1 MGSPS
6 IAHFGTTII
15 EAPPPPGVPQR
26 EAAIAGALERTLRFL
41 SILGLRPLV
50 ENMYEGIG
58 RQYIWARGAP
68 GDADYLEIDSF
79 TSYRAV
85 DRDPAEGP
93 RVGDTIFRITHPE
106 PRNVYARWQAEGLVT
121 PVGPAAEEAEFLAG
135 AAPWVLVRGPQG
147 QRFEFGRS
155 TPDRATNHTVY
166 VWTDPARLE
175 ETAAAFAREFD
186 LAVAGDGEF
195 HADARVR
202 LLTRPRP
209 GITIGLLTPL
219 PGGRIAPRWTDDI
232 FVEAGYSHF
241 RLGSFD
247 KTRTRAASR
256 EAFPDGGDVSFVY
269 FADSYLELVQI
280 HPDDPA
286 NGG

>member
-1 MGSPS
+1 MASPS

-15 EAPPPPGVPQR
+15 EAPPPREVPQR
-26 EAAIAGALERTLRFL
+26 EAPIAGDLAHTLRFL
-41 SILGLRPLV
+41 SILGLEPLI

-58 RQYIWARGAP
+58 RQYIWSRGTP
-68 GDADYLEIDSF
+68 RDADYLEVDSF

-85 DRDPAEGP
+85 PREPADCP
-93 RVGDTIFRITHPE
+93 RIGDTVFRITHPQ
-106 PRNVYARWQAEGLVT
+106 PLDVYARWQAEGLVE
-121 PVGPAAEEAEFLAG
+121 PVGPEGEAAAFLAG
-135 AAPWVLVRGPQG
+135 TQPWILIRGPQG
-147 QRFEFGRS
+147 QLFEFGCS
-155 TPDRATNHTVY
+155 TPERAQNHAVY

-186 LAVAGDGEF
+186 LRVVGDEDF
-195 HADARVR
+195 HGQARVR

-209 GITIGLLTPL
+209 GITLGLLTPL
-219 PGGRIAPRWTDDI
+219 PGERVAPRWSEDI
-232 FVEAGYSHF
+232 FLEAGYSHF

-247 KTRTRAASR
+247 KARTRRASR

-269 FADSYLELVQI
+269 FADSYLELVQV

-286 NGG
+286 NAG